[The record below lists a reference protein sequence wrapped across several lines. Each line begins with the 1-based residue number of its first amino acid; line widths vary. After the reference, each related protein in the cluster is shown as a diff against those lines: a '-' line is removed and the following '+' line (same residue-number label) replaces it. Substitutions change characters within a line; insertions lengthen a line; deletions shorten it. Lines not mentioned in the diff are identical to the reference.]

1 MEAKFGQTKD
11 AIDFYILAH
20 VFIIIFGVFAMGCSE
35 NKLIGFAIFMAV
47 YLPIDVFF
55 MYYKG
60 KIIADE
66 SGITVVRILFGK
78 EIRKKFIKYSEIQS
92 ADCGVD
98 TIGIKSI
105 GATRYTI
112 EFTLRMKDDDS
123 EIVFMSTM
131 NIDNK
136 FPAAEPDKYK
146 EYLHQQPIMKIFR
159 YIDSKL
165 HMNTSA

>member
-11 AIDFYILAH
+11 AIDFYILVR
-20 VFIIIFGVFAMGCSE
+20 VFIIIFGVFVISCSE
-35 NKLIGFAIFMAV
+35 NKLVGFLIFMAV

-55 MYYKG
+55 MRYKG

-66 SGITVVRILFGK
+66 SGITVVRTLFGK
-78 EIRKKFIKYSEIQS
+78 EIIKKFIKYSEIQS

-131 NIDNK
+131 NIDNR

-146 EYLHQQPIMKIFR
+146 EYLQEQPLMKISN
-159 YIDSKL
+159 YIDGKL
-165 HMNTSA
+165 HLNTSV